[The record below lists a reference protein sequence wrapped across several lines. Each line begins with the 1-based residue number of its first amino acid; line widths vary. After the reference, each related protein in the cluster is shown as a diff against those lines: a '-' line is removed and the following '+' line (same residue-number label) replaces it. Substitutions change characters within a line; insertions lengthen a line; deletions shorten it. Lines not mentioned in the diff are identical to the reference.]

1 MKSKIHED
9 RSKKITNLSNK
20 ILFTLLL
27 LGQISIAQNKTKK
40 DSTKTEELEN
50 IFVTANR
57 SATLRKETPAA
68 VSKLTAK
75 TINETK
81 AVAAYEIIN
90 KTPGVLMV
98 NLGNEQHMMSI
109 RQPMTTNAYYLYLE
123 DGLPI
128 RPMGIFNHNALLEIN
143 QFNLQSIEVVKG
155 PASSLYGSEAVGG
168 TVNLI
173 SIHPPVTPEFKFG
186 IQADQWGYKRIQAA
200 GGATV
205 GKVGFNIAG
214 ISSLQENGWMTYSD
228 YKKDNINFRID
239 YNITNKTRLI
249 SNTMWGKYYSDMS
262 GSVNEAAFYDR
273 TYKSTT
279 DFTYRKSD
287 ALRTRLTLEHDWNDN
302 ANSYLTVYHRDN
314 KLGQNPSYGIK
325 WSPTVNPT
333 TAKGEVNS
341 NNFKSYGAIGQH
353 TQKFSFLNTKIVAG
367 ALYDYS
373 PVTYWAYLLEMK
385 ANLNPGTPGKQT
397 VDYYEITAERPDVK
411 LSDYTADIFN
421 TAGYAQVSIN
431 PIEKLVV
438 TAGARYDNL
447 KVDYNN
453 ALDNSTGTKIY
464 DKPTFKAGAN
474 YNPVS
479 FTGIYGNYSQGF
491 APPGI
496 TSIFRAK
503 PGTGGTTG
511 KPAEFYY
518 NLEPAT
524 FDNYEVGGW
533 LSFLGGKL
541 NFDYAVYYMEGKNEL
556 LSVRLPDNS
565 TDYRSVG
572 ETRHKGIEFG
582 GNYKFLWD
590 QLNIRF
596 GGTVAEH
603 TFINFK
609 VSDFPT
615 DALKNLDGKEMP
627 QAPRWSGNSEI
638 SYYPNWLPK
647 FSTSVEWQSVGNY
660 YQDQINSVKY
670 AGYDIF
676 NFRAGYEWKGIE
688 IYGNIINMTDKLYAY
703 NVSRANAASSQST
716 YTAAAPRTF
725 LIGLQYHFSLK
736 K

>member
-1 MKSKIHED
+1 M
-9 RSKKITNLSNK
+9 KKI
-20 ILFTLLL
+20 LLAL
-27 LGQISIAQNKTKK
+27 LVIGQIVYAQDQKTK
-40 DSTKTEELEN
+40 DTIKTEELETVF
-50 IFVTANR
+50 ITANR
-57 SATLRKETPAA
+57 TATQRKATPVAI
-68 VSKLTAK
+68 SKITAK

-81 AVAAYEIIN
+81 ATSAYEIIN
-90 KTPGVLMV
+90 KAPGVLMV

-143 QFNLQSIEVVKG
+143 QFNLQNIEVVKG
-155 PASSLYGSEAVGG
+155 PVSSLYGPEAVGG
-168 TVNLI
+168 TINLI
-173 SIHPPVTPEFKFG
+173 SLKPSINPEFKFG

-205 GKVGFNIAG
+205 GKVGFHIAG

-228 YKKDNINFRID
+228 YKKDNLNVRID
-239 YNITNKTRLI
+239 FNINDKTRLI

-262 GSVNEAAFYDR
+262 GTVNEDAFYNR

-287 ALRTRLTLEHDWNDN
+287 ALRTRLTLEHDWDDN
-302 ANSYLTVYHRDN
+302 ASSYITVYHRDN

-325 WSPTVNPT
+325 WNPVVQPT
-333 TAKGEVNS
+333 TARGEVNS

-353 TQKFSFLNTKIVAG
+353 SQKFDFLNTKIVGG

-373 PVTYWAYLLEMK
+373 PVTYWSYLLELK

-397 VDYYEITAERPDVK
+397 VDYYEILAERPDIK
-411 LSDYTADIFN
+411 LANYTADIFN
-421 TAGYAQVSIN
+421 TAGYAQLSFN

-447 KVDYNN
+447 KVEYNN
-453 ALDNSTGTKIY
+453 SLDNSTGTKIY

-474 YNPVS
+474 YNPTQ
-479 FTGIYGNYSQGF
+479 FTGVYGNYSQGF

-524 FDNYEVGGW
+524 FDNYEIGGW
-533 LSFLGGKL
+533 LSILEGRL

-556 LSVRLPDNS
+556 LSVRLPDNT

-582 GNYKFLWD
+582 GNYKLLSN

-603 TFINFK
+603 TFIDFK
-609 VSDFPT
+609 VSDNSA
-615 DALKNLDGKEMP
+615 DALQNLDGKEMP
-627 QAPRWSGNSEI
+627 AAPRWSGNSEI

-647 FSTSVEWQSVGNY
+647 FRTSLEWQSVGNY
-660 YQDQINSVKY
+660 YQDQINTVKY

-676 NFRAGYEWKGIE
+676 NFRMGYEWKGIE
-688 IYGNIINMTDKLYAY
+688 IYGNVINLTDKLYAY
-703 NVSRANAASSQST
+703 NVSRGNTTSSQPN

-725 LIGLQYHFSLK
+725 MIGIQYNLSLK